1 MRSVMDAEALRM
13 VRWAEEEA
21 KSRRDS
27 VELVQ
32 DRSTSRLATYD
43 ARGLAHSIRYDRRS
57 VSIWIRLGRRH
68 AVAEVATMSIGA
80 HLPPPV

>member
-13 VRWAEEEA
+13 GRWAEEEA

-43 ARGLAHSIRYDRRS
+43 ARGLAHGMRFYHRR
-57 VSIWIRLGRRH
+57 VVYG
-68 AVAEVATMSIGA
+68 
-80 HLPPPV
+80 